1 MISFANAMIEPGAHF
16 RPSRPQSN
24 ITRPS
29 SAPGGWLSDTNGAYI
44 DYNVIM
50 SHVLSLRLA
59 EQQALR
65 LKKYARRLGRTPG
78 ETGRILLDEA
88 LRQIEFPLI
97 EFRDS
102 PRGRQAYVKGRR
114 STVWMVMLIA
124 RSYKYDAKKTAR
136 HFEWPLE
143 LVEAAV
149 QYAKAFPEEI
159 EDALKDVDDFS
170 FEEFQRSL
178 AAARTTKA

>member
-1 MISFANAMIEPGAHF
+1 MPF
-16 RPSRPQSN
+16 
-24 ITRPS
+24 
-29 SAPGGWLSDTNGAYI
+29 
-44 DYNVIM
+44 
-50 SHVLSLRLA
+50 
-59 EQQALR
+59 
-65 LKKYARRLGRTPG
+65 LGRTPG
-78 ETGRILLDEA
+78 ETGRILLDET

-102 PRGRQAYVKGRR
+102 ASGRQAYIKGRR

-124 RSYKYDAKKTAR
+124 RSYKNDAKKAAK

-143 LVEAAV
+143 SVVAAL

-159 EDALKDVDDFS
+159 EDALKDIDDFS
-170 FEEFQRSL
+170 FEEFERSL

>member
-1 MISFANAMIEPGAHF
+1 
-16 RPSRPQSN
+16 
-24 ITRPS
+24 
-29 SAPGGWLSDTNGAYI
+29 
-44 DYNVIM
+44 M
-50 SHVLSLRLA
+50 SQVLSLRLA
-59 EQQALR
+59 DRQATR
-65 LKKYARRLGRTPG
+65 LKKYARRLGRTPS

-88 LRQIEFPLI
+88 LRQLEFPYI

-102 PRGRQAYVKGRR
+102 AVGRQAYIKGRR

-124 RSYKYDAKKTAR
+124 RGYKNDPKKTAK

-143 LVEAAV
+143 LIEAAF
-149 QYAKAFPEEI
+149 QYAKAFPGEV
-159 EDALKDVDDFS
+159 EDALQEVDNFS

>member
-1 MISFANAMIEPGAHF
+1 M
-16 RPSRPQSN
+16 
-24 ITRPS
+24 S
-29 SAPGGWLSDTNGAYI
+29 S
-44 DYNVIM
+44 V
-50 SHVLSLRLA
+50 VSLRLPDP
-59 EQQALR
+59 QAARLR
-65 LKKYARRLGRTPG
+65 KYARRLGRTPS

-88 LRQIEFPLI
+88 LRQIEFPFI

-102 PRGRQAYVKGRR
+102 ASGRQAYIKGRR

-124 RSYKYDAKKTAR
+124 RAYKNDAKKTAK

-143 LVEAAV
+143 LVDAAF
-149 QYAKAFPEEI
+149 QYAKAFPGEI
-159 EDALKDVDDFS
+159 EDALQEVDNFS

>member
-1 MISFANAMIEPGAHF
+1 M
-16 RPSRPQSN
+16 SR
-24 ITRPS
+24 
-29 SAPGGWLSDTNGAYI
+29 
-44 DYNVIM
+44 
-50 SHVLSLRLA
+50 VLSLRLA
-59 EQQALR
+59 ERQASR
-65 LKKYARRLGRTPG
+65 LKKFARRLGRTPS

-88 LRQIEFPLI
+88 LRQIEFPFI

-102 PRGRQAYVKGRR
+102 AHGRQAYVKGRR
-114 STVWMVMLIA
+114 SAVWMVMLIA
-124 RSYKYDAKKTAR
+124 RGYKNDPRKTSK

-143 LVEAAV
+143 LVEAAF